1 MSEKSK
7 PSDTPSESNFPIL
20 PENSKSIPL
29 TDSIDIQLPIVKP
42 SNLKPLSIDVE
53 NIEAWFD
60 TSPESVSTLV
70 GSLTPQGFSPD
81 HQEQSGSET
90 MKKLEETKVDPEKTP
105 QKPKSPT
112 K

>member
-7 PSDTPSESNFPIL
+7 TSDTSNEANFPIL
-20 PENSKSIPL
+20 PESSEPIPL
-29 TDSIDIQLPIVKP
+29 TGSKDSQRPKDKR
-42 SNLKPLSIDVE
+42 SEMKPLSIDVD
-53 NIEAWFD
+53 NIEAWFGS
-60 TSPESVSTLV
+60 SPESVSTLV

-81 HQEQSGSET
+81 HQEQGESET
-90 MKKLEETKVDPEKTP
+90 TKKLEETKIDPEKTP